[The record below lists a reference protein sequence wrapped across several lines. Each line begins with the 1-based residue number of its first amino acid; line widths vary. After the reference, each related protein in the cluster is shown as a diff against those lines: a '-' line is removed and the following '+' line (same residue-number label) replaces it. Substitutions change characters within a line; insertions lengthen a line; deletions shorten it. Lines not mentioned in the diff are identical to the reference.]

1 MLKKLRISNFAL
13 IEEVKVNFPDNLTI
27 VTGETGAGKSIFLE
41 ALSLVLGARADVG
54 VLQDKTKKCV
64 VEAEFDLS
72 NYNLKDFFT
81 QNETDYEIHSIL
93 RREINPEGKSRAFIN
108 DSPVTLSILKQLGEK
123 LVDIHSQHET
133 LMLNESVFQFDVIDS
148 VASTLPLFQQ
158 YKKQF
163 QVFNQKKK
171 HLSELEEQEMQA
183 KKDLDYYRFLFNEIE
198 EIDFNSGDLKTLEEE
213 SAMLENAEYIKTGL
227 LKSAGIIS
235 EEETNLLSN
244 LSFVKQQLLQLSK
257 FGDTYKSLYEK
268 ANSLHIEL
276 KELSNDISDTESKVN
291 FNSGKL
297 EEINSK
303 LDKIN
308 RLLKKHNAETEE
320 ELISIK
326 TEIENKLQQFG
337 SLETE
342 IEKAKKEIELIKKDL
357 QQMAAKLNKKRK
369 EAIPSLEK
377 EIKTILGNLSMP
389 NANFKVELE
398 MLNDFG
404 TYGLNSIKFLFS
416 ANKGSDFKELHKV
429 ASGGELSR
437 LMLSIKSIM
446 ATQKALPT
454 IIFDEI
460 DTGVSGDI
468 ADKIGQILVK
478 MSNKMQVISITHLP
492 QIASKGK
499 FHLFVYKHDQN
510 DKTISHIKELNKDER
525 VVEIAKMLSTGNPSP
540 SAIKNAKDLLNQN

>member
-13 IEEVKVNFPDNLTI
+13 IEEVKVNFPDNLAI

-41 ALSLVLGARADVG
+41 ALSLVLGARADMG
-54 VLQDKTKKCV
+54 VLHDKAKKCV

-72 NYNLKDFFT
+72 NYSLKDFFT
-81 QNETDYEIHSIL
+81 QNQTDYEIYSIL

-148 VASTLPLFQQ
+148 FASTLALFQQ
-158 YKKQF
+158 YKKHF
-163 QVFNQKKK
+163 QIFNQKKK
-171 HLSELEEQEMQA
+171 HLTELEEQEKQA
-183 KKDLDYYRFLFNEIE
+183 KKDLDYYRFLFNELE
-198 EIDFNSGDLKTLEEE
+198 EIDFNSCHLKTLEEE
-213 SAMLENAEYIKTGL
+213 SAMLENAEYIKSGL

-235 EEETNLLSN
+235 EEETNLLNN
-244 LSFVKQQLLQLSK
+244 LSLVKQQLQQISK
-257 FGDTYKSLYEK
+257 FGSAYKSLSEK
-268 ANSLHIEL
+268 ANSLYLEL
-276 KELSNDISDTESKVN
+276 KEFSNDILDTESKVS
-291 FNSGKL
+291 FNPDKL

-303 LDKIN
+303 LDKLN
-308 RLLKKHNAETEE
+308 RLLKKHNAKTED
-320 ELISIK
+320 ELFSIK
-326 TEIENKLQQFG
+326 TEIESKLQQFG

-342 IEKAKKEIELIKKDL
+342 IEKAKKEIELIKKEL
-357 QQMAAKLNKKRK
+357 QQMATELNNKRNG
-369 EAIPSLEK
+369 AIPSLEK
-377 EIKTILGNLSMP
+377 EIKNILGNLSMP

-398 MLNDFG
+398 LLSDFG

-416 ANKGSDFKELHKV
+416 ANKGGDFKELHKV

-437 LMLSIKSIM
+437 LMLSIKSIL

-478 MSNKMQVISITHLP
+478 MSGKMQVISITHLP

>member
-1 MLKKLRISNFAL
+1 MLKKLRITNFAL
-13 IEEVKVNFPDNLTI
+13 IEEVKVNFPVNLAI

-64 VEAEFDLS
+64 VEAEFSLK
-72 NYNLKDFFT
+72 NYNLKDWFEA
-81 QNETDYEIHSIL
+81 NEIDYEDTSIL

-108 DSPVTLSILKQLGEK
+108 DSPVTLTILKQLGEK
-123 LVDIHSQHET
+123 LVDVHSQHET

-163 QVFNQKKK
+163 QIFNQKKK
-171 HLSELEEQEMQA
+171 HLAELEEQELQA
-183 KKDLDYYRFLFNEIE
+183 KKDLDYYQFLFNELE
-198 EIDFNSGDLKTLEEE
+198 EVEFLPGDLKTLEEA
-213 SAMLENAEYIKTGL
+213 SSSLEHAEFI
-227 LKSAGIIS
+227 KSALLRSAVIIS
-235 EEETNLLSN
+235 EDETNLLSN
-244 LSFVKQQLLQLSK
+244 LSLVKNQLQQLSK
-257 FGDTYKSLYEK
+257 FGDTYKALSEK
-268 ANSLHIEL
+268 ANSLYIEL
-276 KELSNDISDTESKVN
+276 KEFSSDILNTELNVN
-291 FNSGKL
+291 FDPAKL

-303 LDKIN
+303 LDKLN
-308 RLLKKHNAETEE
+308 RLLKKHNAKTEE
-320 ELISIK
+320 ELIAIK
-326 TEIENKLQQFG
+326 IDIEYKLQQFG
-337 SLETE
+337 SLEAE
-342 IEKAKKEIELIKKDL
+342 IEKAKKEIELIKKDML
-357 QQMAAKLNKKRK
+357 QIANELNKKRK

-377 EIKTILGNLSMP
+377 EIKSILGNLSMP

-398 MLNDFG
+398 LLNELG
-404 TYGLNSIKFLFS
+404 TYGLNTIKFLFS

-446 ATQKALPT
+446 ATKKALPT

-460 DTGVSGDI
+460 DTGVSGDV
-468 ADKIGQILVK
+468 ADKIGQILVG
-478 MSNKMQVISITHLP
+478 MSEKMQVISITHLP

-499 FHLFVYKHDQN
+499 FHLFVYKN
-510 DKTISHIKELNKDER
+510 DNNEKTISHIKELTKDER
-525 VVEIAKMLSTGNPSP
+525 VVEIAKMLSTGNPTS